1 MRSQTAIFSK
11 LVGHF
16 MREAPLVLPQ
26 GTALSEAIKS
36 MATGGFSSVIV
47 TGPRG
52 LLLGIV
58 TEQDITRRVAFQISP
73 DTPLS

>member
-1 MRSQTAIFSK
+1 
-11 LVGHF
+11 
-16 MREAPLVLPQ
+16 
-26 GTALSEAIKS
+26 